1 MPHHNAYRVWPG
13 RPYPLGST
21 WDGSGTNFALFS
33 AHAERVELCLFDDT
47 GNREVARIPLPE
59 YTHQIWHAYLP
70 DVRPG
75 HRYGYRVYGPYAPE
89 EGHRFN
95 HHKLLLDPYARS
107 IRGQIHWHDAVFAY
121 RVGAVAGDLTFDTR
135 DSAPFM
141 PKCEVVDTAFTWG
154 RSPKPETPW
163 DCTVIYE
170 MHPRGFTMRHPAIPD
185 EEKGTFAALAN
196 QEILA
201 YLTDLGITAVE
212 LLPVHAFARDR
223 HLVERGLTNYWGYNT
238 LGFFAPDE
246 TYLNRGLL
254 QDFKSYVQVMHDAG
268 LEVLLDVVYN
278 HTAEGNHLGPHLS
291 FRGIDNRSYYHLSGE
306 DPRYY
311 MDYTGTG
318 NTLNLRHPQ
327 VTRLVADSLRYWS
340 DVMKVDGFRFDL
352 AVALARGNDG
362 AYDPDAAF
370 LEVVAQD
377 PLLSGIKLIA
387 EPWDTG
393 NGGYQVGNFPPGWG
407 EWNDRYRDTLRRFWK
422 GDGGV
427 LGELAS
433 RISGSSDIYLH
444 RGRRPWAS
452 VNYITCHD
460 GFTLRDLVTYNRKRN
475 EANGEEN
482 RDGSDHNHS
491 WNCGVEGPTAD
502 KKIGELRLRQMRNFI
517 GSLFLSQGVPM
528 MTAGDELGRTQGGNN
543 NAYCQDGPVSWIPWD
558 DLDAEAGDILAFTR
572 RVLDVRRNHIVFR
585 RSRFFHGREI
595 PGTTVR
601 DVTWLSP
608 QGLSMNEDDWNRAD
622 LSSLQVLL
630 SGEAGSRFVSDEGRQ
645 ETDDT
650 FLLILHAAAHRRR
663 FSVPP
668 QPAGRWVL
676 EVASGTTSIR
686 LSTILVEG
694 RSFAL
699 YRLAPR

>member
-1 MPHHNAYRVWPG
+1 MGV
-13 RPYPLGST
+13 
-21 WDGSGTNFALFS
+21 
-33 AHAERVELCLFDDT
+33 
-47 GNREVARIPLPE
+47 
-59 YTHQIWHAYLP
+59 
-70 DVRPG
+70 
-75 HRYGYRVYGPYAPE
+75 
-89 EGHRFN
+89 
-95 HHKLLLDPYARS
+95 
-107 IRGQIHWHDAVFAY
+107 
-121 RVGAVAGDLTFDTR
+121 
-135 DSAPFM
+135 
-141 PKCEVVDTAFTWG
+141 
-154 RSPKPETPW
+154 
-163 DCTVIYE
+163 
-170 MHPRGFTMRHPAIPD
+170 
-185 EEKGTFAALAN
+185 
-196 QEILA
+196 
-201 YLTDLGITAVE
+201 TAVE
-212 LLPVHAFARDR
+212 LLPIHAFARDR

-238 LGFFAPDE
+238 IGFFAPE
-246 TYLNRGLL
+246 EAYLNRGLL

-278 HTAEGNHLGPHLS
+278 HTGEGNHLGPHLS
-291 FRGIDNRSYYHLSGE
+291 FRGIDNRSYYHLSE
-306 DPRYY
+306 ENPRYY

-340 DVMKVDGFRFDL
+340 EVMKVDGFRFDL
-352 AVALARGNDG
+352 AVALARGHDG
-362 AYDPDAAF
+362 AYDRDAAF

-393 NGGYQVGNFPPGWG
+393 EGGYQVGNFPPGWS

-422 GDGGV
+422 GDGGL

-444 RGRRPWAS
+444 HGRRPWAS
-452 VNYITCHD
+452 INYVTCHD
-460 GFTLRDLVTYNRKRN
+460 GFTLRDVASYNHKHN
-475 EANGEEN
+475 EANGEDN

-491 WNCGVEGPTAD
+491 WNCGVEGPTSD
-502 KKIGELRLRQMRNFI
+502 EKIVERRVRHMRNLI

-528 MTAGDELGRTQGGNN
+528 LTAGDELGRTQGGNN

-558 DLDAEAGDILAFTR
+558 DLDAEGGDMLAFTR
-572 RVLDVRRNHIVFR
+572 RVIAIRRSHIVFR

-608 QGLSMNEDDWNRAD
+608 DGTPMGDDDWNRAD

-630 SGEAGSRFVSDEGRQ
+630 SGEAGSRFVNDEGRQ
-645 ETDDT
+645 EVDDT
-650 FLLILHAAAHRRR
+650 FLLILHAAAQRRR

-668 QPAGRWVL
+668 RPAGRWVL
-676 EVASGTTSIR
+676 EIASGAASIR
-686 LSTILVEG
+686 LSTISVAG

-699 YRLAPR
+699 YRLTPR